1 MRAAVV
7 IHTPRVAHSAIVVG
21 YQTLAR
27 ACAARGHTLEIAGPA
42 DIGAGA
48 IDARFY
54 PLVLPILVRRWL
66 QRRADLDAV
75 IFHSYTGWLC
85 PRRLACRSVIDFHGF
100 EPLYF
105 EAHAAEA
112 ARAGRPLSS
121 RYRATYGTLMP
132 FMLRRACRRAALVTC
147 LNSRER
153 AALIDGAY
161 APAGRV
167 WQRTFGAPAHYPAP
181 HVYRPRATRLVA
193 IMQWLPTKGTRYL
206 IDAFTTLARRQRD
219 LRLRVAGTLRSEAD
233 VREAFP
239 EDVRDRVDV
248 VPSFARSAQAAILA
262 EADIF
267 LHASVYEGIGLAIL
281 DAMASGIPVVTTRT
295 GVAIDYLDDGRDGL
309 IVPVA
314 DAAAIVTAVEGLID
328 DPARRAALG
337 MSGRRRVEAI
347 SEAGAS
353 AEYAARLE
361 AIAQGAACA

>member
-27 ACAARGHTLEIAGPA
+27 AFAARGHALEIAGPA
-42 DIGAGA
+42 DVGAGG
-48 IDARFY
+48 IDARLY
-54 PLVLPILVRRWL
+54 PLVLPIIVRRWL
-66 QRRADLDAV
+66 RQRTDLDAV

-105 EAHAAEA
+105 EAQAAEA

-121 RYRATYGTLMP
+121 RYRVAYGTLMP
-132 FMLRRACRRAALVTC
+132 WMLRRACRRAALVTC

-153 AALIDGAY
+153 EALIDGAY
-161 APAGRV
+161 APAERV
-167 WQRTFGAPAHYPAP
+167 VQRTFGAPAHYPAP
-181 HVYRPRATRLVA
+181 HVYRPRATALVA

-206 IDAFTTLARRQRD
+206 IEAFTALARRHAD
-219 LRLRVAGTLRSEAD
+219 LRLRVAGTLRSETD
-233 VREAFP
+233 VRAAFP
-239 EDVRDRVDV
+239 DDVRGRVDV
-248 VPSFARSAQAAILA
+248 VPSFARADQAAMLG

-267 LHASVYEGIGLAIL
+267 VHASVYEGIGLAIL

-295 GVAIDYLDDGRDGL
+295 GVAIDYLDDGRDGV

-314 DAAAIVTAVEGLID
+314 DAAAIVAAVEGLLD
-328 DPARRAALG
+328 DPSRRAALG
-337 MSGRRRVEAI
+337 TSGRRRVEAI
-347 SEAGAS
+347 SEADAN
-353 AEYAARLE
+353 AAYAARLE